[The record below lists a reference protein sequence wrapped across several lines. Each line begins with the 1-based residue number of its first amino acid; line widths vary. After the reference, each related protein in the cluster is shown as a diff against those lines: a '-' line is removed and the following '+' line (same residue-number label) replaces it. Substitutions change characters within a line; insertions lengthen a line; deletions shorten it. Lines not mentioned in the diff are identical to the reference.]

1 MGFLEVFVR
10 RPVFTTMVIAT
21 MVVLG
26 LASFVQLGVDI
37 FPKVDL
43 PTITITTLL
52 PGASPEEIESQITKP
67 IEEVVNTI
75 SGLDELRSSTIEG
88 QSQVFATFVLERN
101 VQEAA
106 NDVREKVGTV
116 LSRLPAGTESPIV
129 EKVDPDS
136 APVMALVVSGQRS
149 AREITEI
156 ADKRIK
162 RALETVKDVGAITL
176 VGDRKREIQI
186 LVNPDKLSSFGL
198 SIQQIKDALLRQN
211 VEIPGGRLTAGGNE
225 EGLRTLGR
233 IESVAAFEDL
243 IVADA
248 KGSPVRARDVAIIR
262 DAEEEPRTL
271 SRLNGANAVS
281 LLIRKQSGTNTV
293 AVVDRIKARL
303 AEVQK
308 GLPQDIQFEI
318 VRDLS
323 RFIKRSFHEVQDHLL
338 LGGLLASLIVAF
350 FIGRLLWYESLVLVA
365 LIAAVTAAFLQGDPE
380 FLLKVTGA
388 CIAVTMIFFF
398 SVKKL
403 RPAFVAALAIPV
415 SIIATFTA
423 MRMAGFTLNNLTM
436 LGLSLSTGIVIDDAI
451 IVLEN
456 IFRHT
461 EEEGRPPFEAA
472 ITGTRE
478 ISLAVTATTVS
489 LVVIFLPVAFMGGLV
504 GKFWNSFGLTA
515 AFAIMVSL
523 VVAFTLTPMLAAR
536 VFSGRG
542 AGGDAAGGAHA
553 TSTSKSGFYHRLETA
568 YEVALGWCLRHRAI
582 CFLVLA
588 AIMVGG
594 WFLITS
600 SKLEFVVDDD
610 MSEFEVVAE
619 APPGSSIE
627 RSASLSRAME
637 EEIRK
642 VPEVLTLFT
651 TIGVRGQYQSN
662 VTDISI
668 YVGLK
673 HLSQR
678 KRVQLELMNDVRERL
693 AAFPGMRVSVQNISL
708 ISGGGFRQT
717 QFNLI
722 LRGPELAQLERHAQ
736 GVIGVLKTRPGFVDL
751 DTAQSLRQPE
761 VQVQIDRN
769 KASDLGVR
777 VDAVAVALRTM
788 VGGEKVGFY
797 REAGEQYD
805 IRLRL
810 DEGYRRDASGLP
822 ALMVPAANGSLVKL
836 SNVTT
841 VGAGMSPGQIER
853 YAQERSMTIVS
864 NLLPEKPLAE
874 AYKEAFAAVAAQHLP
889 PEYGILVTGRGKL
902 LQEALANFVIAFVL
916 SLCFIYIVLAA
927 QFESFVHPLTIM
939 VSMFLS
945 IPFGVLTLKLLD
957 KTLNIYSIMGLFL
970 LMGVVKKNAILQ
982 VDYTNVLR
990 ERGMPRD
997 QAQMEADRAR
1007 LRPILMTTLAIV
1019 AGMLPVAL
1027 GRGDGSA
1034 SRASLATVVVGG
1046 QLLCL
1051 VVTLLITPVIYST
1064 FDDMRGLRAFAG
1076 IRFPRWKRALAGR
1089 LAWGGSRFA
1098 APDSSDG
1105 APAGQR
1111 EGPSG
1116 EAPPEDRARGV
1127 LPVR

>member
-186 LVNPDKLSSFGL
+186 LVNPDKLSAFGL
-198 SIQQIKDALLRQN
+198 SIQQVKDALLRQN

-248 KGSPVRARDVAIIR
+248 KGSPVRARDVATIR

-271 SRLNGANAVS
+271 SRLNGDNAVS
-281 LLIRKQSGTNTV
+281 LLVRKQSGTNTV

-303 AEVQK
+303 TEVQK

-365 LIAAVTAAFLQGDPE
+365 IIAAVSAAFLQGDPE
-380 FLLKVTGA
+380 FLLKVTGV
-388 CIAVTMIFFF
+388 CIVVTMVFFF

-461 EEEGRPPFEAA
+461 EEERRPPFEAA

-536 VFSGRG
+536 IFSGMGAGGAAGAAAHRDLQVRLLPPAGGRLRDGARLVPAASRDLLPRPGRHHGGRLVPHHLLQARVRGGRRHERVRGGGGGAAGLLHRAERDPQPRHGGGDPEGARGVHALHHHRGARPVPVQRHRHLDLRGAQASLAAEADPARAHERRAPAAGRVPRDARQRAEHQPDQRRRLPADAVQPHPARTRARAARAPRPGCHRRAEDQARLRGSRHRPVPPPARG
-542 AGGDAAGGAHA
+542 AGADRPQQGLRPRACGWTRWPPRCGPWWAG
-553 TSTSKSGFYHRLETA
+553 R
-568 YEVALGWCLRHRAI
+568 
-582 CFLVLA
+582 
-588 AIMVGG
+588 
-594 WFLITS
+594 
-600 SKLEFVVDDD
+600 
-610 MSEFEVVAE
+610 
-619 APPGSSIE
+619 
-627 RSASLSRAME
+627 RSASTGKPANS
-637 EEIRK
+637 
-642 VPEVLTLFT
+642 T
-651 TIGVRGQYQSN
+651 TS
-662 VTDISI
+662 
-668 YVGLK
+668 
-673 HLSQR
+673 
-678 KRVQLELMNDVRERL
+678 
-693 AAFPGMRVSVQNISL
+693 
-708 ISGGGFRQT
+708 
-717 QFNLI
+717 
-722 LRGPELAQLERHAQ
+722 
-736 GVIGVLKTRPGFVDL
+736 
-751 DTAQSLRQPE
+751 
-761 VQVQIDRN
+761 
-769 KASDLGVR
+769 
-777 VDAVAVALRTM
+777 
-788 VGGEKVGFY
+788 
-797 REAGEQYD
+797 
-805 IRLRL
+805 
-810 DEGYRRDASGLP
+810 
-822 ALMVPAANGSLVKL
+822 
-836 SNVTT
+836 
-841 VGAGMSPGQIER
+841 
-853 YAQERSMTIVS
+853 
-864 NLLPEKPLAE
+864 
-874 AYKEAFAAVAAQHLP
+874 
-889 PEYGILVTGRGKL
+889 
-902 LQEALANFVIAFVL
+902 
-916 SLCFIYIVLAA
+916 
-927 QFESFVHPLTIM
+927 
-939 VSMFLS
+939 
-945 IPFGVLTLKLLD
+945 
-957 KTLNIYSIMGLFL
+957 
-970 LMGVVKKNAILQ
+970 
-982 VDYTNVLR
+982 
-990 ERGMPRD
+990 
-997 QAQMEADRAR
+997 
-1007 LRPILMTTLAIV
+1007 
-1019 AGMLPVAL
+1019 
-1027 GRGDGSA
+1027 GSA
-1034 SRASLATVVVGG
+1034 STRGTGRTPPACPPSWCRRATA
-1046 QLLCL
+1046 
-1051 VVTLLITPVIYST
+1051 
-1064 FDDMRGLRAFAG
+1064 
-1076 IRFPRWKRALAGR
+1076 RW
-1089 LAWGGSRFA
+1089 
-1098 APDSSDG
+1098 SSS
-1105 APAGQR
+1105 PT
-1111 EGPSG
+1111 
-1116 EAPPEDRARGV
+1116 
-1127 LPVR
+1127 

>member
-10 RPVFTTMVIAT
+10 RPVFTTMLVAT
-21 MVVLG
+21 LVVLG
-26 LASFVQLGVDI
+26 LASFFQLGVDI

-43 PTITITTLL
+43 PTITITTRL

-106 NDVREKVGTV
+106 NDVREKVGAV
-116 LSRLPAGTESPIV
+116 LSRLPAGTDSPIV

-136 APVMALVVSGQRS
+136 APVLALVVSGQRS
-149 AREITEI
+149 SREITEI

-186 LVNPDKLSSFGL
+186 LVNPDKLTAFNL
-198 SIQQIKDALLRQN
+198 SIQQVKDALLRQN

-233 IESVAAFEDL
+233 IESVQAFNDL
-243 IVADA
+243 IVADF
-248 KGSPVRARDVAIIR
+248 KGSPVRVRDVATVA

-271 SRLNGANAVS
+271 SRLNGSNAVS

-293 AVVDRIKARL
+293 AVVDRVKARL

-308 GLPQDIQFEI
+308 GLPQDIQFQI

-338 LGGLLASLIVAF
+338 LGGLLASLIVAA
-350 FIGRLLWYESLVLVA
+350 FIGRLRWYESTVLLAIV
-365 LIAAVTAAFLQGDPE
+365 AAVAAAFLQGDPE

-388 CIAVTMIFFF
+388 SILATMVFFL

-461 EEEGRPPFEAA
+461 EEERRPPFEAA
-472 ITGTRE
+472 VTGTKE

-515 AFAIMVSL
+515 TFAIMVSL

-536 VFSGRG
+536 IFSVAGPGEGGHGEG
-542 AGGDAAGGAHA
+542 AGAPASKAAG
-553 TSTSKSGFYHRLETA
+553 FYRRLETA
-568 YEVALGWCLRHRAI
+568 YETALGWCLRHRAI
-582 CFLVLA
+582 CFAVII
-588 AIMVGG
+588 AIFVAGYY
-594 WFLITS
+594 LLTNS
-600 SKLEFVVDDD
+600 RLEFVVDDD

-619 APPGSSIE
+619 APPGSSVE
-627 RSASLSRAME
+627 RSALISRAME

-642 VPEVLTLFT
+642 VPEVVTLFT

-668 YVGLK
+668 YVGLQ

-678 KRVQLELMNDVRERL
+678 RRGQIELMQDVRRRMAE
-693 AAFPGMRVSVQNISL
+693 FPGLRVSVQNISL
-708 ISGGGFRQT
+708 IGGGGFRQT
-717 QFNLI
+717 PFNLI
-722 LRGPELAQLERHAQ
+722 LRGPELVQLERYAGQ
-736 GVIGVLKTRPGFVDL
+736 VIGVLKTKSGFVDM
-751 DTAQSLRQPE
+751 DTAQALRQPE
-761 VQVQIDRN
+761 VQVRIDRQ

-777 VDAVAVALRTM
+777 VDTVAAALRTL

-797 REAGEQYD
+797 RELGEQYD

-810 DEGYRRDASGLP
+810 EEGYRKDASGLP
-822 ALMVPAANGSLVKL
+822 ALVVPAAGGALVKL
-836 SNVTT
+836 SNVTSL
-841 VGAGMSPGQIER
+841 GSGMSPGQIER
-853 YAQERSMTIVS
+853 YAQERSITIIS
-864 NLLPEKPLAE
+864 NLYQKPLAE
-874 AYKEAFAAVAAQHLP
+874 AFREAYAAVAAQRMP
-889 PEYGILVTGRGKL
+889 PEYGILATGRGKL
-902 LQEALANFVIAFVL
+902 LQEALANFLIAFVL
-916 SLCFIYIVLAA
+916 SLAFIYIVLAA

-939 VSMFLS
+939 VSMFIA
-945 IPFGVLTLKLLD
+945 IPFGLLTLVLWQS
-957 KTLNIYSIMGLFL
+957 TLNIYSIMGLFL

-990 ERGMPRD
+990 ERGMPRT

-1007 LRPILMTTLAIV
+1007 LRPILMTTFAII

-1027 GRGDGSA
+1027 GSGDGSA
-1034 SRASLATVVVGG
+1034 SRASLAKVVVGG
-1046 QLLCL
+1046 QALCL
-1051 VVTLLITPVIYST
+1051 VVTLLMTPVIYST
-1064 FDDMRGLRAFAG
+1064 FDDMRGLRPFSR
-1076 IRFPRWKRALAGR
+1076 ISFPRWKSALADR
-1089 LAWGGSRFA
+1089 LAWGSRSSARSA
-1098 APDSSDG
+1098 ADK
-1105 APAGQR
+1105 
-1111 EGPSG
+1111 EPS
-1116 EAPPEDRARGV
+1116 ASLPPSTGRSTYS
-1127 LPVR
+1127 

>member
-10 RPVFTTMVIAT
+10 RPVFTTMIIAT
-21 MVVLG
+21 LVVLG
-26 LASFVQLGVDI
+26 LASFMQLGVDI

-43 PTITITTLL
+43 PTITITTRL

-116 LSRLPAGTESPIV
+116 LSRLPAGTESPII

-136 APVMALVVSGQRS
+136 APIMALVVSGRRS
-149 AREITEI
+149 PREITEI

-186 LVNPDKLSSFGL
+186 LVNPDKLTAFNL
-198 SIQQIKDALLRQN
+198 SIHQVKDALLRQN

-233 IESVAAFEDL
+233 IESVAAFSDL
-243 IVADA
+243 IVADF
-248 KGSPVRARDVAIIR
+248 KGSPVRVRDIGAVV

-271 SRLNGANAVS
+271 SRLNGNTAVS

-293 AVVDRIKARL
+293 AVVDRVKARL

-338 LGGLLASLIVAF
+338 LGGLLASLIVAA
-350 FIGRLLWYESLVLVA
+350 FIGRLLWYESLVLLAIVVA
-365 LIAAVTAAFLQGDPE
+365 VAAAFLNGNPE
-380 FLLKVTGA
+380 LLIKVTGA
-388 CIAVTMIFFF
+388 AILVTMIFFL

-403 RPAFVAALAIPV
+403 RPAFVAAVAIPA

-461 EEEGRPPFEAA
+461 EEERRPPFEAA
-472 ITGTRE
+472 VTGTKE
-478 ISLAVTATTVS
+478 ISLAVTATTIS

-515 AFAIMVSL
+515 TFAIMVSL
-523 VVAFTLTPMLAAR
+523 VIAFTLTPMLAAR
-536 VFSGRG
+536 IL
-542 AGGDAAGGAHA
+542 AAGGSGHGDGPREGHGHGPAA
-553 TSTSKSGFYHRLETA
+553 SKTAGFYHHMEAAYETA
-568 YEVALGWCLRHRAI
+568 LHWCLRHRAI
-582 CFLVLA
+582 CFLVIGL
-588 AIMVGG
+588 IMVGG
-594 WFLITS
+594 YYLLTNS
-600 SKLEFVVDDD
+600 RLEFVVDDD

-619 APPGSSIE
+619 APPGSSVE
-627 RSASLSRAME
+627 RSALISRAME

-642 VPEVLTLFT
+642 VPEVVTLFT
-651 TIGVRGQYQSN
+651 TIGVRGQYLSN

-673 HLSQR
+673 HLSERRRGQI
-678 KRVQLELMNDVRERL
+678 ELMQDVRRRL
-693 AAFPGMRVSVQNISL
+693 AAFPGMRVSAQNISL
-708 ISGGGFRQT
+708 IGGGGFRQT
-717 QFNLI
+717 PFNLI
-722 LRGPELAQLERHAQ
+722 LRGPELAELERHAQ
-736 GVIGVLKTRPGFVDL
+736 GVITVLKGKPGFVDL
-751 DTAQSLRQPE
+751 DTAQALRQPE
-761 VQVQIDRN
+761 VQVQIDRQ

-777 VDAVAVALRTM
+777 VDTVAAALRTM

-822 ALMVPAANGSLVKL
+822 ALMVPGAGGSLVKL
-836 SNVTT
+836 SNVTSL
-841 VGAGMSPGQIER
+841 GSGMSPGQIER
-853 YAQERSMTIVS
+853 YAQERSITIIS
-864 NLLPEKPLAE
+864 NLYQKPLAE
-874 AYKEAFAAVAAQHLP
+874 AFREAYAAVAAQKMP
-889 PEYGILVTGRGKL
+889 PEYGILATGRGKL
-902 LQEALANFVIAFVL
+902 LQEALANFLIAFVL
-916 SLCFIYIVLAA
+916 SLAFIYIVLAA

-939 VSMFLS
+939 VSMFIA
-945 IPFGVLTLKLLD
+945 IPFGLLTLVLWRS
-957 KTLNIYSIMGLFL
+957 TLNIYSIMGLFL

-990 ERGMPRD
+990 ERGMERT

-1007 LRPILMTTLAIV
+1007 LRPILMTTFAIV

-1027 GRGDGSA
+1027 GSGDGSA
-1034 SRASLATVVVGG
+1034 SRASLAKVVVGG
-1046 QLLCL
+1046 QALCL
-1051 VVTLLITPVIYST
+1051 VVTLLMTPVIYST
-1064 FDDMRGLRAFAG
+1064 FDDMRGLRVFSW
-1076 IRFPRWKRALAGR
+1076 IRFPRWKSALAER
-1089 LAWGGSRFA
+1089 FAWGNRLT
-1098 APDSSDG
+1098 
-1105 APAGQR
+1105 PAGDK
-1111 EGPSG
+1111 GPS
-1116 EAPPEDRARGV
+1116 ASLPPASGRST
-1127 LPVR
+1127 